1 MNKMSLDQAIEH
13 SLDLLRQNWYVLR
26 HVPSGSLRK
35 WTVHPRQA
43 TLKDSAYHA
52 KVVEGLRWLREIWG
66 EGVLAT
72 PYSSA
77 ICQNS
82 PNTRHSR
89 PTAFPGRVP

>member
-13 SLDLLRQNWYVLR
+13 SLGLLRRNWHVLR

-35 WTVHPRQA
+35 WTVHSRQA
-43 TLKDSAYHA
+43 TLKDSACHA
-52 KVVEGLRWLREIWG
+52 KPIDGLRWLREIWV
-66 EGVLAT
+66 EEVPAM

-77 ICQNS
+77 ICHNS